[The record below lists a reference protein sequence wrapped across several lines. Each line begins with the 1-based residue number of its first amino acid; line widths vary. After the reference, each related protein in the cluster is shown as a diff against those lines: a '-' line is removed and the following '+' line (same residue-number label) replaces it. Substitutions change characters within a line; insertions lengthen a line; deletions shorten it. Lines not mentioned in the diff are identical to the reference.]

1 MARSSVSY
9 LRRTLVLMATRGVEG
24 AYQGALRAFQ
34 NPMLALL
41 HQTHAPFVVTVLALV
56 FTAERPTVAVA
67 DAHVEINDAL
77 GQLRA
82 TGYGDEDSQPL
93 PAGNARDLCR
103 QWVQAGW
110 LVRQVSDDDAEVYRL
125 SAYGVGALEVAG
137 RVGGARTRVS
147 QSRVRTLLEAIE
159 RLAQDADPDL
169 MSRMVRLHE
178 EIKARQ
184 QELTRLEKG
193 GAVETVDDEQ
203 LLEAAENVLHLARE
217 LPADF
222 ARVAESI
229 KAIQRD
235 VVAELRHDVRPTG
248 EVLREYLARGR
259 RILDATPE
267 GRAFAGAL
275 RLIGDPAQIDDLWGQ
290 LRIVLRHRFTQLL
303 PEQQRRELT
312 DISRRI
318 EQGVKEV
325 LAAQRQASHVITS
338 QVRNHDP
345 MRDRQVDELLR
356 DVMSGLH
363 KWVPGSR
370 RGEAVEPLRRLPVA
384 DVGHLRQRMSDPQP
398 PQLPAPLR
406 EWDESGDMP
415 AADTRAWGGPRY
427 GELRAHLEAFAGGAA
442 SVDVVAAFRAAD
454 EGIKR
459 PVDLLGL
466 LEIAHGAG
474 MTETAEVAV
483 VETVR
488 PDRSRRRF
496 ALGGVVVANP
506 AVADR
511 SDDDE

>member
-1 MARSSVSY
+1 MG
-9 LRRTLVLMATRGVEG
+9 TRGVEG

-41 HQTHAPFVVTVLALV
+41 HQTHAPFVVTVLSMV
-56 FTAERPTVAVA
+56 FTAERPKVAVA
-67 DAHVEINDAL
+67 DSHAEINDAL
-77 GQLRA
+77 DQLRA
-82 TGYGDEDSQPL
+82 AGYGDEDNQPL
-93 PAGNARDLCR
+93 PTGNARDLCR

-110 LVRQVSDDDAEVYRL
+110 LVRQVSDDDVEVYRL

-137 RVGGARTRVS
+137 RVGGVRTRVS
-147 QSRVRTLLEAIE
+147 ESRVRTLLEAIE
-159 RLAQDADPDL
+159 RLAQDADPDV
-169 MSRMVRLHE
+169 MARISRLHE
-178 EIKARQ
+178 EIQHRQ
-184 QELTRLEKG
+184 KELTRLEQG
-193 GAVETVDDEQ
+193 GVVETVEDEQ

-275 RLIGDPAQIDDLWGQ
+275 RLIGDPAQIDHLWSQ
-290 LRIVLRHRFTQLL
+290 LRTVLRHRFTDLL

-312 DISRRI
+312 EISRRI

-325 LAAQRQASHVITS
+325 LTAQRQASHVITT

-384 DVGHLRQRMSDPQP
+384 DVGHLRQRMSDLRPPQP
-398 PQLPAPLR
+398 PAPLR
-406 EWDESGDMP
+406 EWDEAEDLP
-415 AADTRAWGGPRY
+415 TADTRAWGGPRY
-427 GELRAHLEAFAGGAA
+427 AELRAHLAAFAGDAE
-442 SVDVVAAFRAAD
+442 SVDVTAAFRAAAED
-454 EGIKR
+454 IQR

-466 LEIAHGAG
+466 LEIAHDAG
-474 MTETAEVAV
+474 MTETADVAV
-483 VETVR
+483 VDTVR
-488 PDRSRRRF
+488 PDRTRRRF
-496 ALGGVVVANP
+496 ALGGVVAANP
-506 AVADR
+506 ASADR
-511 SDDDE
+511 SGGDE